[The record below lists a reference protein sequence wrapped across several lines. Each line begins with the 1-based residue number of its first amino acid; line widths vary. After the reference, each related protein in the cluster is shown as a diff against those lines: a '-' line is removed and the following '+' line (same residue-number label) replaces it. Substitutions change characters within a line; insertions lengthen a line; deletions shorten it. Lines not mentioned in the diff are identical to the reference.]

1 MSNIGKSVRENG
13 DPMVTYGQGGIVII
27 KDGAILGASALAGYA
42 DTTPTKTWPRS
53 GCRPW
58 TYSPVK
64 LGFV

>member
-13 DPMVTYGQGGIVII
+13 DPMVTYGQGGVVII
-27 KDGAILGASALAGYA
+27 KNGAILGASALAGYA
-42 DTTPTKTWPRS
+42 DTTPMKTRPRS

-58 TYSPVK
+58 AYRPVK